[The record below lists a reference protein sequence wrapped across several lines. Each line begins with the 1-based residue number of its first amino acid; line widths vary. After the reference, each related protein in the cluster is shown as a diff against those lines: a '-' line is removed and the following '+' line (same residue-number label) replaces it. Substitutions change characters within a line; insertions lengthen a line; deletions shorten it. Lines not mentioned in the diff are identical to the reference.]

1 MAGLLLLLIT
11 ALSVCEFFSSWSAI
25 AADAELI
32 SVNMNFCRMLGG
44 WYRWA
49 LLSADGVVPSRM
61 VGVYAS
67 VNLPLHPEKGP

>member
-1 MAGLLLLLIT
+1 LAGLLLLLIT